1 MPRKAGVPIRADT
14 ANKKG
19 LAMFSGSATRPLTV
33 LVCSAALTLAACGKN
48 DDVPKPDDAMMAS
61 TALEGEL
68 DIVAWPGY
76 IERGESDTAYD
87 WVTQFEADTGCK
99 VNVKVANTSD
109 EMVTLMS
116 SGGPPPSPPGDAS
129 WPPPGNAPYD
139 LVTASG
145 DASLRLIRGGTVQPI
160 GIERIPGYA
169 NLDPRLKEAPW
180 HYVDGKHWGV
190 PYQWGPNVLMYNT
203 EVFKTAP
210 TSWSVVFEPQRL
222 PDGKP
227 NKGRVQAYDGPI
239 YIADAAL
246 YLAARKPDLGI
257 KDPYELN
264 EKQYAAALELLRGQR
279 QLVPK
284 YWHDA
289 MAQVQDFQ
297 NEGIVAS
304 SSWPYQVNT
313 ALANKQKVASTVPAE
328 GATGWADTTMLAAG
342 ARHPNCAYKWLEW
355 SLTPKVQGD
364 VAAWF
369 GSNPVVPKACEG
381 NELLGAD
388 GCKNNGYE
396 NFEKLKFWRTPE
408 AKCAS
413 HTEGCVPYSRWV
425 TDYVAITGG
434 R

>member
-1 MPRKAGVPIRADT
+1 
-14 ANKKG
+14 
-19 LAMFSGSATRPLTV
+19 MFSASAKRLLVLACSAT
-33 LVCSAALTLAACGKN
+33 LTLAACSKKEE
-48 DDVPKPDDAMMAS
+48 PKKEEAMVS
-61 TALEGEL
+61 TALEGAL

-76 IERGESDTAYD
+76 IERGESDKAYD

-99 VNVKVANTSD
+99 VNVKVAATSD
-109 EMVTLMS
+109 EMVTLMT
-116 SGGPPPSPPGDAS
+116 SGAPAPSPPGDAS

-145 DASLRLIRGGTVQPI
+145 DATLRLIRGGTVQPI
-160 GIERIPGYA
+160 DIGRVASYA
-169 NLDPRLKEAPW
+169 TIDPRLREAVW

-190 PYQWGPNVLMYNT
+190 PYQWGPNVLMYDT
-203 EVFKTAP
+203 RAFKKAP
-210 TSWSVVFEPQRL
+210 TSWSVVFEPQKFS
-222 PDGKP
+222 DGKP

-246 YLAARKPDLGI
+246 YLATKKPELGI

-264 EKQYAAALELLRGQR
+264 EVAYAAVLELLRGQR

-313 ALANKQKVASTVPAE
+313 ALANKQPIASTVPVE

-342 ARHPNCAYKWLEW
+342 AKHPNCAYKWLEW
-355 SLTPKVQGD
+355 SISPKVQGD

-381 NELLGAD
+381 NELLGAE
-388 GCKNNGYE
+388 GCKNNGFE
-396 NFEKLKFWRTPE
+396 NFDKIRFWRTPE

-413 HTEGCVPYSRWV
+413 HVEGCVPYNRWV
-425 TDYVAITGG
+425 TDYVAIIGG
-434 R
+434 K

>member
-1 MPRKAGVPIRADT
+1 MSASAIRS
-14 ANKKG
+14 
-19 LAMFSGSATRPLTV
+19 LSV
-33 LVCSAALTLAACGKN
+33 LVCSAALTVACAKKEEA
-48 DDVPKPDDAMMAS
+48 PKEEAAMMAS

-76 IERGESDTAYD
+76 IERGETDKAYD
-87 WVTQFEADTGCK
+87 WVTAFEAETGCK
-99 VNVKVANTSD
+99 VNVKTAGTSD
-109 EMVTLMS
+109 EMVSLMT

-129 WPPPGNAPYD
+129 WPPAGNAPYD

-160 GIERIPGYA
+160 SLERIPGYA

-180 HYVDGKHWGV
+180 HFVDGKHWGV

-203 EVFKTAP
+203 ETFKTAP
-210 TSWSVVFEPQRL
+210 TSWSVVFEAQKF

-246 YLAARKPDLGI
+246 YLASKNPDLGI

-264 EKQYAAALELLRGQR
+264 ETQYEAVLGVLRGQYPLIQR
-279 QLVPK
+279 

-289 MAQVQDFQ
+289 NVQVQDFQ
-297 NEGIVAS
+297 NEGVVAS
-304 SSWPYQVNT
+304 GSWPFQANT
-313 ALANKQKVASTVPAE
+313 LLANKAKIATTVPAE

-342 ARHPNCAYKWLEW
+342 AKHPNCAYKWLEW
-355 SLTPKVQGD
+355 SISAKVQGD
-364 VAAWF
+364 VAASF
-369 GSNPVVPKACEG
+369 GSNPTVPKACEG
-381 NELLGAD
+381 NELLGAE
-388 GCKNNGYE
+388 GCKNNGFE
-396 NFEKLKFWRTPE
+396 NFDKIKFWRTPE

-413 HTEGCVPYSRWV
+413 HVEGCVPYSRWV
-425 TDYVAITGG
+425 TDYAAIIGG
-434 R
+434 K

>member
-1 MPRKAGVPIRADT
+1 M
-14 ANKKG
+14 KKG
-19 LAMFSGSATRPLTV
+19 LAMFSRSAQRSLTV
-33 LVCSAALTLAACGKN
+33 LVCSVALTLAACAKKEEAAP
-48 DDVPKPDDAMMAS
+48 PKEDAMMAA
-61 TALEGEL
+61 TAPEGAL

-76 IERGESDTAYD
+76 IERGENDKAYD

-99 VNVKVANTSD
+99 VNVKVAATSD
-109 EMVTLMS
+109 EMVALMS
-116 SGGPPPSPPGDAS
+116 SGGQPASPPGDAS

-145 DASLRLIRGGTVQPI
+145 DASLRLIRGGTVQPVSL
-160 GIERIPGYA
+160 ERLPSYA
-169 NLDPRLKEAPW
+169 NLDPRLKEAAW
-180 HYVDGKHWGV
+180 HFVDGKHWGV

-203 EVFKTAP
+203 DVFKKPP
-210 TSWSVVFEPQRL
+210 TSWSVVFEPQKL

-227 NKGRVQAYDGPI
+227 NKNRVQAYDGPI

-246 YLAARKPDLGI
+246 YLATKKPDLGI
-257 KDPYELN
+257 QDPYELN
-264 EKQYAAALELLRGQR
+264 EAQYGAVLDLLRGQR

-289 MAQVQDFQ
+289 MVQVQDFQ

-313 ALANKQKVASTVPAE
+313 ALANKQKIASTVPAE

-342 ARHPNCAYKWLEW
+342 AKHPNCAYKWLEW
-355 SLTPKVQGD
+355 SLSPKVQGD

-381 NELLGAD
+381 NELLGAE
-388 GCKNNGYE
+388 GCKNNGFE
-396 NFEKLKFWRTPE
+396 NFDKLKFWRTPE
-408 AKCAS
+408 AKCAA
-413 HTEGCVPYSRWV
+413 HAEGCVPYGRWV
-425 TDYVAITGG
+425 TDYVAIIGG
-434 R
+434 K